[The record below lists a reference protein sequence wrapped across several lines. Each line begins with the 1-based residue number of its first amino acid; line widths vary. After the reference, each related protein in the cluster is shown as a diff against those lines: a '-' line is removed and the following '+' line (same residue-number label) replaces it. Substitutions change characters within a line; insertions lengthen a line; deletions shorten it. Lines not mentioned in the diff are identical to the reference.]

1 MMVCK
6 QIAVSDFRNIEKAEV
21 AFSDGVNILI
31 GENAQGKTNLLEAI
45 FYASVGRSFRA
56 THTNEMIRFGQ
67 DAADISLDY
76 RDAKR
81 EQNLHVRLFRDR
93 RRLVEKNGLKMDRMS
108 DIVGS
113 FRAVLFCPEH
123 LSLIKDGPAERRNYM
138 DVAISRMYPMY
149 MHALQKYHTVLK
161 QRNALLKQAALDRRS
176 FDATVELWSDQLAV
190 EAAVIAEARV
200 KFIRRANGYVASC
213 FADMTGDREIP
224 MMVYDGS
231 SGQDEEEY
239 LDREATAKKYRELLM
254 ASHDREIAA
263 GATLW
268 GIHKDDL
275 DIRLN
280 GKSARIYASQGQQ
293 RSLALAMKLAEGEIC
308 REEFGDDPVFL
319 FDDVLSEL
327 DASRRDFLIR
337 RICDKQVILTTC
349 ENESLFS
356 LDDARI
362 IRVENGKYCEM
373 SGDEPC
379 FCT

>member
-1 MMVCK
+1 MMYCK
-6 QIAVSDFRNIEKAEV
+6 RITVSDFRNIEAAEV
-21 AFSDGVNILI
+21 AFSEGVNILI

-56 THTNEMIRFGQ
+56 THTPEMIRFGQ
-67 DAADISLDY
+67 SAADLSLDY

-81 EQNLHVRLFRDR
+81 DQNLHIRLFRDR
-93 RRLVEKNGLKMDRMS
+93 RRLVEKNGLKMDRLS
-108 DIVGS
+108 DVIGS

-123 LSLIKDGPAERRNYM
+123 LSLIKDGPAERRSYM

-149 MHALQKYHTVLK
+149 IHSLQKYNHLLK
-161 QRNALLKQAALDRRS
+161 QRNALLKQAVFDRRS
-176 FDATVELWSDQLAV
+176 FDATVELWSESLAT
-190 EAAVIAEARV
+190 EAAVIAEARL

-213 FADMTGDREIP
+213 FADMTGDREQPTMI
-224 MMVYDGS
+224 YDGS
-231 SGQDEEEY
+231 SGQAEEEY
-239 LDREATAKKYRELLM
+239 FDREATAKKYFELLM
-254 ASHDREIAA
+254 ASHEREIAA

-337 RICDKQVILTTC
+337 RIRDKQVILTTC
-349 ENESLFS
+349 ESETLFS
-356 LDDARI
+356 LDDARM
-362 IRVENGKYCEM
+362 IRVENGNYSEM
-373 SGDEPC
+373 SDQ
-379 FCT
+379 